1 MNQIE
6 FKTGVIRPVECM
18 KEGWELIKDDY
29 WLIFGITLV
38 GMLIGGL
45 IPLGIGIGAMFCGIY
60 FVLFKKMNREKIEF
74 GDLFKGFEY
83 FLPGLIV
90 TLVIIIPAVISMFF
104 VYGSIFAMIFAAT
117 ASGGEPDEALIWA
130 LFGTIMIEAIVVS
143 LLMSC
148 LHALVMFAYPL
159 IIDKKLNGFDAF
171 KLSAKAVWANLSGVV
186 GIILVEFAMGFVGYL
201 ALGFGLYFVLP
212 IMFAGVLVAYRK
224 VFPDTQ
230 RFETPPPPNSFQD
243 AGIYN

>member
-18 KEGWELIKDDY
+18 KEGWELIKDQY
-29 WLIFGITLV
+29 WLFFGITLV

-60 FVLFKKMNREKIEF
+60 FVIYKKMQGAPIEF
-74 GDLFKGFEY
+74 GDLFKGFDY

-90 TLVIIIPAVISMFF
+90 TLALIIPIMISIFF
-104 VYGSIFAMIFAAT
+104 VYGTMIAIFVM
-117 ASGGEPDEALIWA
+117 ASTRGGRPDDAVIWT
-130 LFGTIMIEAIVVS
+130 LFGTLFVEMIIIS
-143 LLMSC
+143 LITSC

-159 IIDKKLNGFDAF
+159 IIDKKLNGIEAL
-171 KLSAKAVWANLSGVV
+171 KLSVKAVWANLSGVV
-186 GIILVEFAMGFVGYL
+186 GIILVEFVMGFIGYL

-212 IMFAGVLVAYRK
+212 IMFAGVFVAYRK
-224 VFPDTQ
+224 VFPET
-230 RFETPPPPNSFQD
+230 RNFETLPPPYAYQD
-243 AGIYN
+243 AGSYN